1 MRALA
6 ASSAARSSDAPDVSV
21 PQKPAAR
28 AGRSFLFWTLV
39 GLIAAVI
46 AALTIAGLLM
56 KAVLG

>member
-1 MRALA
+1 V
-6 ASSAARSSDAPDVSV
+6 PDVSV